1 MWALGGCMKD
11 KRNSVPVTLKKRLNR
26 VLISDI
32 TFDMIIILQ
41 RSFKELLVLSST
53 GLVAAQVFPH
63 VVIYTNDIH
72 ALLGQEAR
80 RWRTD

>member
-1 MWALGGCMKD
+1 
-11 KRNSVPVTLKKRLNR
+11 VTLKKRLNR

-53 GLVAAQVFPH
+53 GLVAEKVFPH

-80 RWRTD
+80 R

>member
-1 MWALGGCMKD
+1 MKD

-41 RSFKELLVLSST
+41 RSFKELLVPSST
-53 GLVAAQVFPH
+53 GLVAEKVFPH

-80 RWRTD
+80 R